1 MQGTGCPEKSKLA
14 AHHDYTVMADGQARY
29 SPMCNEAGGV
39 VDDLIVYKVR
49 DELYFI
55 VVNAANKDKD
65 FAWMK
70 AHQIG
75 DVEFE
80 DISDQVAQLALQ
92 GPKALE
98 ILKKLT
104 REEDIPEK
112 YYTFKLQGNVK
123 GIFLHDFKEPDT
135 QGRTEWRLYCA
146 PADAPTLWEAL
157 MEAGKEEGLIPCGLG
172 ARDTLR
178 LEAAMPLYG
187 HEMDDSITPKR
198 QVSASL

>member
-1 MQGTGCPEKSKLA
+1 MVPFAGYILPVQYEPGVVKEHMAVRTACGLFDVSHMGESRCKGPDALKNLNWLLTN
-14 AHHDYTVMADGQARY
+14 DYTVMADGQARY

-112 YYTFKLQGNVK
+112 YYT
-123 GIFLHDFKEPDT
+123 
-135 QGRTEWRLYCA
+135 
-146 PADAPTLWEAL
+146 
-157 MEAGKEEGLIPCGLG
+157 
-172 ARDTLR
+172 
-178 LEAAMPLYG
+178 
-187 HEMDDSITPKR
+187 
-198 QVSASL
+198 